1 MKLPNNL
8 KEAPLY
14 FSPLFLVI
22 LSAFSLAY
30 GIPLIIA
37 LVLVYLRHKK
47 YRSIEMTELIQL
59 GDIREKISSEQQH
72 LIVLQ
77 EEYSQRVADWVCQEF
92 CVNRFNKQHR
102 IAA

>member
-47 YRSIEMTELIQL
+47 YR
-59 GDIREKISSEQQH
+59 G
-72 LIVLQ
+72 V
-77 EEYSQRVADWVCQEF
+77 
-92 CVNRFNKQHR
+92 
-102 IAA
+102 